1 MKNSLGKFE
10 GRVVEAAVLKLSGT
24 IDDRV
29 GTLHQDEEIYF
40 VGKAT
45 VTKVTHGWVKEIYS
59 RLHAGKASQ
68 LVIIDADGVI
78 TDARVALGAVGP
90 TVIVADEAAASL
102 IGTRAD
108 DAALAALDA
117 AARAVCRPISD
128 KRGTAEFRT
137 KIAGVLARRVAT
149 IAYGR
154 AKERT

>member
-68 LVIIDADGVI
+68 LVIIDAD
-78 TDARVALGAVGP
+78 
-90 TVIVADEAAASL
+90 E
-102 IGTRAD
+102 
-108 DAALAALDA
+108 
-117 AARAVCRPISD
+117 ARAVRLLEQVGLLPGNRHAD
-128 KRGTAEFRT
+128 TAC
-137 KIAGVLARRVAT
+137 
-149 IAYGR
+149 
-154 AKERT
+154 